1 MLHGRLDAEC
11 QQNALLTEQNETL
24 TRQIVQLKLVL
35 KLERQSK
42 FKCSREEEDDPAPPS
57 SDGSAGAASPQS
69 KKRGAPVGH
78 PGWFRA
84 TPTHYDKLVAVGAPT
99 KCPHCGDSVTAFP
112 SHEPN
117 DHFQEDIVEGNY
129 AVVLYRH
136 AVARCGGCR
145 RWVSQPGEGEIF
157 GSHIGPRP
165 LAILRKITFGH
176 RSESGA
182 HRMAK
187 IMTVQETAKRHGRR
201 ASDIFYQLYTRPP
214 NRVLRYL
221 YAGR

>member
-1 MLHGRLDAEC
+1 MNRTIIPRKTLSKARDWRKVVPADSQSFAFFEAVKTWVKRGCWFHRERSQLSAHKSAQEKAWMRAELER
-11 QQNALLTEQNETL
+11 LLTCALDHDKALTL
-24 TRQIVQLKLVL
+24 QQRLVKHRDDWL
-35 KLERQSK
+35 VFL
-42 FKCSREEEDDPAPPS
+42 DDPAVPPTNNL
-57 SDGSAGAASPQS
+57 AE
-69 KKRGAPVGH
+69 
-78 PGWFRA
+78 RA
-84 TPTHYDKLVAVGAPT
+84 L
-99 KCPHCGDSVTAFP
+99 
-112 SHEPN
+112 
-117 DHFQEDIVEGNY
+117 
-129 AVVLYRH
+129 
-136 AVARCGGCR
+136 
-145 RWVSQPGEGEIF
+145 
-157 GSHIGPRP
+157 RP